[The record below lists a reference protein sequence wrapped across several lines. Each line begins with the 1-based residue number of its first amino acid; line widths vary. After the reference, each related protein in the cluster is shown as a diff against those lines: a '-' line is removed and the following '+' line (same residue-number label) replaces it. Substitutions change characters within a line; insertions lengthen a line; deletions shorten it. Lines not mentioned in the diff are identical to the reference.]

1 MTPFLAF
8 FNTIVSLLLLFFFV
22 FAAGAARDDF
32 MMSYLIFPLTI
43 IFLLSIVTGWLV
55 ALKKAS
61 SNVIKIWR
69 VTQTISVLA
78 LLVLLAGVFTR

>member
-8 FNTIVSLLLLFFFV
+8 FNTIISLLLLFFFV
-22 FAAGAARDDF
+22 LSAETARDEF
-32 MMSYLIFPLTI
+32 MMTYLIFPITV

-61 SNVIKIWR
+61 GNIIKIWR
-69 VTQTISVLA
+69 VTQTISILV
-78 LLVLLAGVFTR
+78 LLVLLVGVFTR

>member
-8 FNTIVSLLLLFFFV
+8 FNTIISLLLLFFFV

-32 MMSYLIFPLTI
+32 MMSYLAFPLTI

-55 ALKKAS
+55 ALKKS
-61 SNVIKIWR
+61 
-69 VTQTISVLA
+69 
-78 LLVLLAGVFTR
+78 